1 MRTPLAI
8 TLLLVLLAVPTALA
22 AESATPKNAAQ
33 WCTAWKNGTDLGQ
46 FAVLY
51 PGGLG
56 YAKTF
61 EQKRG
66 NGLAK
71 KNLFGR
77 CVSLTAT
84 KLAAAKAAVA
94 GEVSTSSR
102 CKADI
107 ARGGSA
113 YSRRRKM
120 RVGRGTVDPALG
132 VLHGCAHPTVGG
144 GGSGSKGGVAGGR
157 LPLSFRQSGF
167 RRSGIPT
174 A

>member
-1 MRTPLAI
+1 MRTPIALTI
-8 TLLLVLLAVPTALA
+8 VLVLLAVPTALA

-46 FAVLY
+46 LAVLY

-77 CVSLTAT
+77 CVSLTAK
-84 KLAAAKAAVA
+84 KLAAANKAAAA
-94 GEVSTSSR
+94 GELSTSSR

-107 ARGGSA
+107 ARGASA
-113 YSRRRKM
+113 YSS
-120 RVGRGTVDPALG
+120 VGRCVSD
-132 VLHGCAHPTVGG
+132 
-144 GGSGSKGGVAGGR
+144 GGR
-157 LPLSFRQSGF
+157 SIRP
-167 RRSGIPT
+167 
-174 A
+174 

>member
-1 MRTPLAI
+1 MRTPLVI

-84 KLAAAKAAVA
+84 KLAAAKAAAA
-94 GEVSTSSR
+94 GEASTSSR
-102 CKADI
+102 CKADL

-113 YSRRRKM
+113 YSS
-120 RVGRGTVDPALG
+120 VGRCVSD
-132 VLHGCAHPTVGG
+132 
-144 GGSGSKGGVAGGR
+144 GGR
-157 LPLSFRQSGF
+157 SIRP
-167 RRSGIPT
+167 
-174 A
+174 

>member
-1 MRTPLAI
+1 MRTPIAL

-46 FAVLY
+46 LAVLY

-77 CVSLTAT
+77 CVSLTAK
-84 KLAAAKAAVA
+84 KLAAANKAAAA
-94 GEVSTSSR
+94 GEISTSSR

-113 YSRRRKM
+113 YSS
-120 RVGRGTVDPALG
+120 VGRCVSD
-132 VLHGCAHPTVGG
+132 
-144 GGSGSKGGVAGGR
+144 GGR
-157 LPLSFRQSGF
+157 LLRP
-167 RRSGIPT
+167 
-174 A
+174 

>member
-1 MRTPLAI
+1 MRTPIALTI
-8 TLLLVLLAVPTALA
+8 VLVLLAVPTALA

-46 FAVLY
+46 LAVLY

-77 CVSLTAT
+77 CVSLTAK
-84 KLAAAKAAVA
+84 KLAAANKAAAA
-94 GEVSTSSR
+94 GELSTSSR
-102 CKADI
+102 CKVDI

-113 YSRRRKM
+113 Y
-120 RVGRGTVDPALG
+120 VGRCVSD
-132 VLHGCAHPTVGG
+132 
-144 GGSGSKGGVAGGR
+144 GGR
-157 LPLSFRQSGF
+157 LLRP
-167 RRSGIPT
+167 
-174 A
+174 

>member
-1 MRTPLAI
+1 MRTPIALTI
-8 TLLLVLLAVPTALA
+8 VLVLLAVPTALA

-61 EQKRG
+61 EQQRG

-77 CVSLTAT
+77 CVSLTAQ
-84 KLAAAKAAVA
+84 KLAVAHKAAA
-94 GEVSTSSR
+94 AREISTSSR
-102 CKADI
+102 CKADL
-107 ARGGSA
+107 ARAGSA
-113 YSRRRKM
+113 YSS
-120 RVGRGTVDPALG
+120 VGRCVSD
-132 VLHGCAHPTVGG
+132 
-144 GGSGSKGGVAGGR
+144 GGR
-157 LPLSFRQSGF
+157 QLRP
-167 RRSGIPT
+167 
-174 A
+174 

>member
-1 MRTPLAI
+1 MRTPIAL

-33 WCTAWKNGTDLGQ
+33 WCTAWKHGTDLGQ

-61 EQKRG
+61 EQQRD

-77 CVSLTAT
+77 CVSLTAK
-84 KLAAAKAAVA
+84 KLAAANKAAAA
-94 GEVSTSSR
+94 GEISTSSR
-102 CKADI
+102 CKADT

-113 YSRRRKM
+113 YS
-120 RVGRGTVDPALG
+120 
-132 VLHGCAHPTVGG
+132 TVGG
-144 GGSGSKGGVAGGR
+144 CVSDGGR
-157 LPLSFRQSGF
+157 LLRP
-167 RRSGIPT
+167 
-174 A
+174 